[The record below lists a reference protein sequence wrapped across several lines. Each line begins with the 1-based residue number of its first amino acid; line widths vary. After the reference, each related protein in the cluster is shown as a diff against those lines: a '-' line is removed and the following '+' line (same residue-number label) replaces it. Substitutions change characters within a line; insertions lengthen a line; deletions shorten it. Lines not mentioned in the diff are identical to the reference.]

1 MNNPFEILLQPTE
14 KKAVHT
20 QKVVLEGQSGRYHI
34 GKPTRPNIVHDN
46 GFLDVEEK
54 RAPTKE
60 DYEQL
65 SKWKRMLWGA
75 ELLCNNELLRKAT
88 TSLTDKCASG
98 ALHDATAAYRHFL
111 EGKGK
116 PYTVDYEKYLRE
128 DSAALELKVK
138 LRKDFQKHMEII
150 GKDRVKFSVTSE
162 AYAIGP
168 GKFAQSPASEN
179 WQKTIGAHYIWIS
192 ADVTVTTNK
201 SAEIVYRADVT
212 IHMEDKYNFNPGK
225 SDEKTGI
232 ADKENGR
239 FEVTG
244 LGQQFLTYGTAK
256 REWEWIE
263 GQPAPEF

>member
-1 MNNPFEILLQPTE
+1 MKPTE

-20 QKVVLEGQSGRYHI
+20 QKVALEGQSGRYHI

-168 GKFAQSPASEN
+168 RKFAQSPASEN